1 LKKQPS
7 LQAEILVELGAKDGG
22 GNQSFL
28 EQLPD
33 AEIRKGQSRF
43 F

>member
-1 LKKQPS
+1 M
-7 LQAEILVELGAKDGG
+7 VELEPKDGG

-33 AEIRKGQSRF
+33 AEIRNGTDTF
-43 F
+43 LL